1 MVEYRKW
8 QVMSET
14 AAGREGARRHRGNE
28 GQAMKK
34 MRIMVLA
41 LMVMSMAAGL
51 LSGPA
56 AAYAEGSTPEI
67 ALGAGEIAKATS
79 TARNYTVW
87 FGRYNDIDYGNGPIQ
102 WRVLSGGGSADPD
115 DDANLPV
122 SGMGE
127 ALLISKQIL
136 DVNCYFKQ
144 DCSSNQWAGS
154 DAQAWCTA
162 FWNSSNWL
170 TAAEKRAVN
179 ATTVNEQNDQFEG
192 GIQYFYRGGHNNDL
206 YSAAPL
212 NGEHIFFLSAREAD
226 QLFAGD
232 DDRKA
237 ERPYLGQSY
246 WWWLRSP
253 STYYDDYSGYVN
265 DFGWVNDKYVAYD
278 NGPRPAFNLNLSS
291 VLFSSL
297 IQSNQ
302 YKLTLA
308 DSNRTIGI
316 QPGAAITR
324 DSATQITVPYTKD
337 SGSNHVSLLITNKND
352 SWAAGSGWSTG
363 AVKQY
368 YATAAVSEANG
379 TVTFTLPDN
388 YETNKGNWQVWLLA
402 EQVNGEHETDYGS
415 APTAIT
421 VPNWIPAEKVTLSP
435 SSAALV
441 VGGDAVKLTASV
453 SPNNAT
459 DKKVKWSVTGTG
471 VALYSNEA
479 CSTALDLNTAISTTE
494 VYAKGTAAGNTTV
507 TVTSNADSSKQ
518 ASCSVTVKG
527 IATVTTLPTAKSWV
541 DNGNAQ
547 ALVTAGAAVNGTMQ
561 YVIGTET
568 APGTNWSDA
577 IPTEKDI
584 GKYYVW
590 HKAQGDATHL
600 DSEPKP
606 VSAGITPKAATV
618 TALEQTVKEGE
629 SIQTGKE
636 WATLT
641 EALSGHTLNAVTLTA
656 ENGKIVPSAAKI
668 LDAKGNDVTGNYTL
682 SYQPAALTTL
692 GKISSTVTFTV
703 VNGSWDDGTNADK
716 TATLTGFAGD
726 TLKLAAA
733 DIPAV
738 GAKPGGAFKA
748 GVWDV
753 VPSTETEITADKT
766 YTYTYALRDAYL
778 VTVTNDG
785 NGTASASP
793 NSGYEGTEV
802 LLTATPAQGYKF
814 KEWQVVSGGV
824 TITDNKFNIGKANVV
839 VKAVFEA
846 QATGWHKGEAKIL
859 PGAPVIQCSNMQEVV
874 ESIIAAIQKGE
885 MKGISEEVRQA
896 VLRPDAQVL
905 VLFISAP
912 LSVDQIPAED
922 RAALEQLQKDAGYT
936 GIVPFDITLML
947 NVNGQDVA
955 EVHETKIPVKFSVGI
970 MENLLGTPRT
980 FALVNVH
987 NNAAK
992 VLPTT
997 RRGNFLDG
1005 ESTEFS
1011 TYAIAYKDEETPTD
1025 TPAPTSTP
1033 APVIDPAKFDD
1044 VAVPSDSFTFKKVWQ
1059 GDSEKSIDFTLYRQ
1073 DGTVYHHGFD
1083 KKVDSNREW
1092 RYNAWFSEP
1101 AACYVIEK
1109 PIPGYQTKY
1118 VNVGVYEHVTDRCC
1132 DGGTIINKKIPK
1144 TGDEAN
1150 PVLWAGM
1157 MLAGIAGLTATI
1169 VVTRKRG
1176 KAGK

>member
-1 MVEYRKW
+1 MYRYY
-8 QVMSET
+8 VVNNY
-14 AAGREGARRHRGNE
+14 GA
-28 GQAMKK
+28 
-34 MRIMVLA
+34 
-41 LMVMSMAAGL
+41 
-51 LSGPA
+51 
-56 AAYAEGSTPEI
+56 
-67 ALGAGEIAKATS
+67 
-79 TARNYTVW
+79 
-87 FGRYNDIDYGNGPIQ
+87 
-102 WRVLSGGGSADPD
+102 
-115 DDANLPV
+115 
-122 SGMGE
+122 
-127 ALLISKQIL
+127 
-136 DVNCYFKQ
+136 
-144 DCSSNQWAGS
+144 
-154 DAQAWCTA
+154 
-162 FWNSSNWL
+162 
-170 TAAEKRAVN
+170 
-179 ATTVNEQNDQFEG
+179 
-192 GIQYFYRGGHNNDL
+192 
-206 YSAAPL
+206 
-212 NGEHIFFLSAREAD
+212 
-226 QLFAGD
+226 
-232 DDRKA
+232 
-237 ERPYLGQSY
+237 
-246 WWWLRSP
+246 
-253 STYYDDYSGYVN
+253 
-265 DFGWVNDKYVAYD
+265 
-278 NGPRPAFNLNLSS
+278 RPAFNLNLSS
-291 VLFSSL
+291 VLFSSR

-316 QPGAAITR
+316 RAAITR
-324 DSATQITVPYTKD
+324 DSATQITVPYQID

-352 SWAAGSGWSTG
+352 SWTAGSGWSTG

-402 EQVNGEHETDYGS
+402 EQVNGEHETDYAS

-494 VYAKGTAAGNTTV
+494 VYAKGTAAGNATV

-561 YVIGTET
+561 YVIRTET

-590 HKAQGDATHL
+590 YKAQGDATHM
-600 DSEPKP
+600 DTEPKP
-606 VSAGITPKAATV
+606 VSAGIAPKAATV

-629 SIQTGKE
+629 SIQTGTDF
-636 WATLT
+636 ATLT
-641 EALSGHTLNAVTLTA
+641 DALSGHTLSAVTLTA
-656 ENGKIVPSAAKI
+656 ENGKIVPADAKI
-668 LDAKGNDVTGNYTL
+668 QDAKGNDVTGNYTL
-682 SYQPAALTTL
+682 SYQPGALTAL
-692 GKISSTVTFTV
+692 GKISHLVTFKV

-716 TATLTGFAGD
+716 TVNLTGFAGD

-733 DIPAV
+733 NIPAV
-738 GAKPGGAFKA
+738 GAKPGDAFKA
-748 GVWDV
+748 GAWDV
-753 VPSTETEITADKT
+753 TPSSDAEITADKT

-785 NGTASASP
+785 RGTGSASP

-802 LLTATPAQGYKF
+802 LLTAAPKEGYKL

-824 TITDNKFNIGKANVV
+824 TIEDNKFKLGAANVEI
-839 VKAVFEA
+839 KAVFEA
-846 QATGWHKGEAKIL
+846 QPTGSHAGETNTL

-874 ESIIAAIQKGE
+874 ESIIAAIQKRE
-885 MKGISEEVRQA
+885 MKGISEEVRQS

-912 LSVDQIPAED
+912 LSMDQIPAED

-955 EVHETKIPVKFSVGI
+955 GVHETNIPVKFSVGM

-987 NNAAK
+987 NGAAK
-992 VLPTT
+992 ILPTT
-997 RRGNFLDG
+997 RWGNFLDG
-1005 ESTEFS
+1005 ASSEFS
-1011 TYAIAYKDEETPTD
+1011 TYAIAYKDEETPAATPTVTP

-1059 GDSEKSIDFTLYRQ
+1059 GDSEKSIDFTLYKQ
-1073 DGTVYHHGFD
+1073 GGTVYHHGFD
-1083 KKVDSNREW
+1083 KKVVSDQEW

-1109 PIPGYQTKY
+1109 PIPGCQTKY
-1118 VNVGVYEHVTDRCC
+1118 VNVGVYEHITDRCC

-1169 VVTRKRG
+1169 VLTRKRG